1 MTEQFKNIKLRLYI
15 AIMEVL
21 VFNSKL
27 SAAIV
32 GGHFNSSNHFSNF
45 VQQKRRRCTS
55 CNHFGLQEPV
65 AIELNATNTITV
77 AVTAVHNGQS

>member
-45 VQQKRRRCTS
+45 VQQKKAQVYKLQPFWAARTS
-55 CNHFGLQEPV
+55 GN
-65 AIELNATNTITV
+65 
-77 AVTAVHNGQS
+77 